1 MLKDHRIYIDHI
13 LVSANRI
20 QSFVSEMDYDQF
32 ASDFKTQDAVIR
44 NFEIIGEATKR
55 ISLDFR
61 NNYPEIPWSDMSG
74 MRDRLIHDYLE
85 VDIEIVWK
93 TATEDLPPLVT
104 KIKRI

>member
-1 MLKDHRIYIDHI
+1 MLKDNRIYIDHI
-13 LVSANRI
+13 LVSAHRI

-32 ASDFKTQDAVIR
+32 ASDVKTQDAVIR

-55 ISLDFR
+55 ISPDFR
-61 NNYPEIPWSDMSG
+61 NKYSEIPWSDMAG

-85 VDIEIVWK
+85 VDLEIVWK

-104 KIKRI
+104 LIERI

>member
-1 MLKDHRIYIDHI
+1 MKDHRIYIDHI